1 MDTYKATYGKIA
13 AIVLLILF
21 SVTLWVVVLPYV
33 TGVVEKVQLKNE
45 FSERIAYSSNAE
57 KDFEDLDQYK
67 KGLEEGIQ
75 ALQRNKSKEEQSYLI
90 IDQLYK
96 ISETTYSEITSI
108 TPKEIQKEDRS
119 VQTIELELIG
129 RYHAIAEFINLL
141 ENSVFSVTIPEAQI
155 RKQPSGNMLLAEITL
170 QVHYSE

>member
-1 MDTYKATYGKIA
+1 MDSYKATYGKIA
-13 AIVLLILF
+13 ATVLLLVF

-67 KGLEEGIQ
+67 KGLEDGIQ
-75 ALQRNKSKEEQSYLI
+75 ALQRNKIKEEQSYQI

-96 ISETTYSEITSI
+96 NSESTFSEITSI
-108 TPKEIQKEDRS
+108 TPKEIQKEDRR

-129 RYHAIAEFINLL
+129 RYHAIAEFINSL

-155 RKQPSGNMLLAEITL
+155 SKQPSGNMLVAEITL